1 MFYSFFHKV
10 LFLAYY
16 STHPF
21 TVNFFSHEPYYWC
34 ATAKYIK
41 YCNGGQLPS
50 NKLQIAGLP
59 GIARKITAL
68 VIQDVF
74 DRPEHIAG
82 DSHVAVLSLAW
93 NYADVPQ
100 RQSWNPD
107 IVTRM
112 LEDWFPNARN
122 RELNSTFAGLKQ
134 FYFYEGDAERRKK
147 AQVAI
152 ESIARELNGW
162 TKIKQLL
169 DAKLSDYK
177 TSA

>member
-1 MFYSFFHKV
+1 VFNALFLIV
-10 LFLAYY
+10 LILAYY
-16 STHPF
+16 STPRF
-21 TVNFFSHEPYYWC
+21 PVNFFSHEPYYWC

-41 YCNGGQLPS
+41 HCNGGRLPS
-50 NKLQIAGLP
+50 DKLQIAGLP

-68 VIQDVF
+68 VIQDVLG
-74 DRPEHIAG
+74 RPEHIAG
-82 DSHVAVLSLAW
+82 DSHVCVMSLAW
-93 NYADVPQ
+93 NYADVPKT
-100 RQSWNPD
+100 STWNPD

-134 FYFYEGDAERRKK
+134 FYFYEGDAERRKR

-162 TKIKQLL
+162 PKIKQLL

-177 TSA
+177 ISA